1 MRDDDSLAEVVE
13 AEILKRHVGFDV
25 DFWYLTGL
33 DNGFVN
39 G

>member
-25 DFWYLTGL
+25 DFWYQQDLIMDL
-33 DNGFVN
+33 
-39 G
+39 